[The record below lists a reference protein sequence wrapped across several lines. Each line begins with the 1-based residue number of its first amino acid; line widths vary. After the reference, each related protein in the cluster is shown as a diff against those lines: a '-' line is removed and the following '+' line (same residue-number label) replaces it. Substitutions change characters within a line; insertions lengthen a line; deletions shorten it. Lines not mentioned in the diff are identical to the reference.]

1 MRTPMFVIS
10 ILAFFALLVYGY
22 AVNSQAQTRA
32 AAKPAAVAKAGDFWT
47 TDWDKG
53 IAAAKAQKKPVI
65 IDFYTD
71 WCGWCKKLDKDTY
84 AAPEIQ
90 KRFREG
96 WIGIKVNPED
106 ETKKGT
112 MAGKTVS
119 YADIARA
126 FQVRGYPTLVFLDK
140 EGARVDLK
148 QDINYVPKEP
158 FGPLLDYVKGEMY
171 KKNVLLEKYIQ
182 DNTKK

>member
-1 MRTPMFVIS
+1 MRTHV
-10 ILAFFALLVYGY
+10 LAVAGIAFLALLAYGY
-22 AVNSQAQTRA
+22 NVNSHAQT
-32 AAKPAAVAKAGDFWT
+32 KAAVKTDAFWT

-90 KRFREG
+90 KRLKEG
-96 WIGIKVNPED
+96 WVGIKINPED
-106 ETKKGT
+106 KTKTGT
-112 MAGKTVS
+112 LAGKTVG
-119 YADIARA
+119 YADIAKA
-126 FQVRGYPTLVFLDK
+126 FEVQGFPTIVFLDK
-140 EGARVDLK
+140 DGARVEL
-148 QDINYVPKEP
+148 QQTINYVPKEP

-182 DNTKK
+182 DNVKKK